1 MRTYQDE
8 LSHSRA
14 RHCACMTMCQH
25 SRDSLFRERASWRPC
40 PPAASPLPPLELPP
54 ARLRRIWRRRCV
66 RLPPIPR
73 ASRRPFRVPGDRRR
87 SVRRERADP
96 AARVGPRRAGAGS
109 AVGGSPPWAPRTRV
123 SDSYLILIHDV
134 ELEETHMAPTVAGLS
149 LSLFFRSDV
158 AAAASHGAHG
168 AVSSVAAIAHWGTHE
183 SASESSHIVA
193 DRTGPSPVGHALPVA
208 ASFAVPTPAEG
219 GRARLFRNGLARL
232 LRPLGREWR
241 TI

>member
-25 SRDSLFRERASWRPC
+25 SRDSLFRGRASWRPC
-40 PPAASPLPPLELPP
+40 PPAPPPPSPPRCLPSSC
-54 ARLRRIWRRRCV
+54 LRRASVASGGVAAFGCLRPHV
-66 RLPPIPR
+66 R
-73 ASRRPFRVPGDRRR
+73 
-87 SVRRERADP
+87 P
-96 AARVGPRRAGAGS
+96 AARFVCPEIVGAASVENAPTPPRGWDEATRGAE
-109 AVGGSPPWAPRTRV
+109 APPRTRV

-168 AVSSVAAIAHWGTHE
+168 AVSSRRDSTL
-183 SASESSHIVA
+183 
-193 DRTGPSPVGHALPVA
+193 GHA
-208 ASFAVPTPAEG
+208 
-219 GRARLFRNGLARL
+219 
-232 LRPLGREWR
+232 
-241 TI
+241 

>member
-14 RHCACMTMCQH
+14 RHCACTTMCQH
-25 SRDSLFRERASWRPC
+25 SRDSLFRGRASWRPC

-66 RLPPIPR
+66 RLPPTPR

-96 AARVGPRRAGAGS
+96 AARVGRPRTAGAE
-109 AVGGSPPWAPRTRV
+109 APPRTRV
-123 SDSYLILIHDV
+123 SDSDSYLILIHDV

-168 AVSSVAAIAHWGTHE
+168 AVSSRRDSTL
-183 SASESSHIVA
+183 
-193 DRTGPSPVGHALPVA
+193 GHA
-208 ASFAVPTPAEG
+208 
-219 GRARLFRNGLARL
+219 
-232 LRPLGREWR
+232 
-241 TI
+241 

>member
-25 SRDSLFRERASWRPC
+25 SRDSLFRGRASWRPC

-66 RLPPIPR
+66 RLPPTPR

-96 AARVGPRRAGAGS
+96 AARPCGVEAGRVSGGTAGGRRG
-109 AVGGSPPWAPRTRV
+109 TRV
-123 SDSYLILIHDV
+123 SDSYLKLIHDV

-168 AVSSVAAIAHWGTHE
+168 AVSSRRDSTL
-183 SASESSHIVA
+183 
-193 DRTGPSPVGHALPVA
+193 GHA
-208 ASFAVPTPAEG
+208 
-219 GRARLFRNGLARL
+219 
-232 LRPLGREWR
+232 
-241 TI
+241 

>member
-1 MRTYQDE
+1 MGGAAMRTYQDE

-25 SRDSLFRERASWRPC
+25 SRDSLFRGRASWRPC

-66 RLPPIPR
+66 RLPPTPR

-96 AARVGPRRAGAGS
+96 AARVERRVPGWRRGGTAGGPRRG
-109 AVGGSPPWAPRTRV
+109 TRV

-168 AVSSVAAIAHWGTHE
+168 AVSSRRDSTL
-183 SASESSHIVA
+183 
-193 DRTGPSPVGHALPVA
+193 GHA
-208 ASFAVPTPAEG
+208 
-219 GRARLFRNGLARL
+219 
-232 LRPLGREWR
+232 
-241 TI
+241 